1 MKGGIYVENLKLEK
15 FKKDIKNKKIAVIGI
30 GTSNVPAIKYL
41 SSLGAKV
48 VARDKNP
55 EVLKNYEELKEL
67 KNVEFI
73 LGENYLEDLD
83 NFDYIFRAPGVKPF
97 LPEIEKAISN
107 GVSLTSEIE
116 LLIELAPCKIIGITG
131 SAGKTTT
138 VTLVNEILKNASY
151 KVWLGGNIGISLF
164 DKLEEMEN
172 DDLIVLELSS
182 FQLMTMKKSPQVSLI
197 TNIYED
203 HLDYHR
209 SFEEYVDAKTNIFTH
224 QNEDDL
230 FVVNIDDE
238 FSLKFLDRI
247 KKLDNKCR
255 ILNFSVNKP
264 CQNGAYFKD
273 NKIYININD
282 KTKEVIDVAE
292 IHLIGKKNYANIC
305 SAICCVLDFV
315 DIEEISKTLKQF
327 NGVEHRLEYVDTKY
341 GVKYYNDSI
350 STTPG
355 KAMAA
360 FTSFDKKIILIAGG
374 SDKNL
379 DYTPIGDNI
388 VSCAKELI
396 LLGNTSKK
404 IKEAVVS
411 SKLYAESN
419 LRIYEVTSM
428 KEAVH
433 LAKKI
438 SIDGDIVVMSPAS
451 ASFDLYKNYKERG
464 KDFKNLVES
473 L

>member
-1 MKGGIYVENLKLEK
+1 M
-15 FKKDIKNKKIAVIGI
+15 KKI
-30 GTSNVPAIKYL
+30 
-41 SSLGAKV
+41 
-48 VARDKNP
+48 
-55 EVLKNYEELKEL
+55 
-67 KNVEFI
+67 
-73 LGENYLEDLD
+73 
-83 NFDYIFRAPGVKPF
+83 
-97 LPEIEKAISN
+97 
-107 GVSLTSEIE
+107 
-116 LLIELAPCKIIGITG
+116 
-131 SAGKTTT
+131 
-138 VTLVNEILKNASY
+138 
-151 KVWLGGNIGISLF
+151 
-164 DKLEEMEN
+164 
-172 DDLIVLELSS
+172 
-182 FQLMTMKKSPQVSLI
+182 
-197 TNIYED
+197 
-203 HLDYHR
+203 
-209 SFEEYVDAKTNIFTH
+209 
-224 QNEDDL
+224 
-230 FVVNIDDE
+230 
-238 FSLKFLDRI
+238 
-247 KKLDNKCR
+247 
-255 ILNFSVNKP
+255 
-264 CQNGAYFKD
+264 
-273 NKIYININD
+273 
-282 KTKEVIDVAE
+282 
-292 IHLIGKKNYANIC
+292 IGKKNNANIC

-315 DIEEISKTLKQF
+315 DIEEISKTLKKF

-379 DYTPIGDNI
+379 DYTPIGENI

-419 LRIYEVTSM
+419 LKIYEVTSM

-433 LAKKI
+433 LARSI
-438 SIDGDIVVMSPAS
+438 STDGDIVVMSPAS